1 MQAGSARHAGYTSAV
16 NDHAIAVDIAGQFRY
31 QEQEQ
36 DHVQARLEAAVIS
49 AAHPK

>member
-1 MQAGSARHAGYTSAV
+1 MLMQAGSARHAGYTSAV

-31 QEQEQ
+31 QEQ